1 MEPRGE
7 EKPYVHCVLHAHL
20 HDVHAV
26 LEPRPVLDAR
36 ANTRLTRSVLDSSCL
51 EHPVG
56 PCLLHGTVA
65 DVSIHGNV
73 DGIPGDARTADS
85 SDADGDRTARLGR
98 TAVAHRHLRLRRPVR
113 RLPSDAIEEILRLQ
127 TKELYD
133 AHDVLRLPSRL
144 RHNRIHCV

>member
-36 ANTRLTRSVLDSSCL
+36 ANTRLTRTVLDTSRL

-56 PCLLHGTVA
+56 PRLLHGALA

-73 DGIPGDARTADS
+73 DGVPRDARTADS
-85 SDADGDRTARLGR
+85 SYADGDRTARLGR
-98 TAVAHRHLRLRRPVR
+98 TAVSHRHLRLRRPVR
-113 RLPSDAIEEILRLQ
+113 GLPFDAFEEILRL
-127 TKELYD
+127 
-133 AHDVLRLPSRL
+133 
-144 RHNRIHCV
+144 